1 MDLPGVGYA
10 EVRKDKRDSWLR
22 LLKSYVGE
30 RSTLR
35 LLFHLIDS
43 RHGFLASDDDC
54 LDLLKT
60 LPEHVQYVVVLT
72 KCDKRGGGMKVD
84 MVESMQ
90 MKLQQKLSEK
100 YMQDANG
107 DDDGLVADSTAMP
120 SSDSVSSKLT
130 STSSISHTSYTSDH
144 TASTAPAPAAVT
156 ARRIPI
162 IQTSSE
168 YKEGGAE
175 LWSLIIDAVA
185 DENVG
190 ELFYGAATTKK

>member
-22 LLKSYVGE
+22 LLKSYVEE
-30 RSTLR
+30 RPTLR

-60 LPEHVQYVVVLT
+60 LPDHVQYVVVLT

-84 MVESMQ
+84 MIESMQ
-90 MKLQQKLSEK
+90 ATLQRKMSARPTILES
-100 YMQDANG
+100 QD
-107 DDDGLVADSTAMP
+107 DY
-120 SSDSVSSKLT
+120 SSDPAILT
-130 STSSISHTSYTSDH
+130 STVDVSQNSSTEQSKKS
-144 TASTAPAPAAVT
+144 
-156 ARRIPI
+156 RRIPI

-175 LWSLIIDAVA
+175 LWSFIIDAVA
-185 DENVG
+185 GENIG
-190 ELFYGAATTKK
+190 ELFYGPKND

>member
-10 EVRKDKRDSWLR
+10 EARKDKRESWLR

-30 RSTLR
+30 RKTLR

-60 LPEHVQYVVVLT
+60 LPDHVQYVVVLT

-84 MVESMQ
+84 MVDSMQ
-90 MKLQQKLSEK
+90 AILQQKLREK
-100 YMQDANG
+100 YISDI
-107 DDDGLVADSTAMP
+107 DGELTQSTTTAMSYATEGSSSSS
-120 SSDSVSSKLT
+120 SSDDKYNTIQSDKKQTAATT
-130 STSSISHTSYTSDH
+130 ST
-144 TASTAPAPAAVT
+144 TATIAT
-156 ARRIPI
+156 RRIPI

-185 DENVG
+185 GENVG
-190 ELFYGAATTKK
+190 ELFYGDVSK